1 MTTIYV
7 KATTRAQREAL
18 LRLFQRDFP
27 GWWPRSRPNTN
38 GLGRTLIPSAQWRRF
53 RKRFRWQIGGYI
65 GGEWKGMFV
74 GIERDGY
81 THT

>member
-1 MTTIYV
+1 MTTTYV

-27 GWWPRSRPNTN
+27 GWWPRSRPNYN
-38 GLGRTLIPSAQWRRF
+38 GPGRVTVPSMQWRRF
-53 RKRFRWQIGGYI
+53 RKGFHWNYGDYIGGY
-65 GGEWKGMFV
+65 WKGMFV